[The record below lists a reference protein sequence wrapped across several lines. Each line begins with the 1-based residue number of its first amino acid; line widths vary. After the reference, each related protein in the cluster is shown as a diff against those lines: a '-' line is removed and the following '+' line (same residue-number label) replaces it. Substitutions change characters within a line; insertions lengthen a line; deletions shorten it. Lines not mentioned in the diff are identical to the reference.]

1 MECQPDLQGMA
12 TEVRRETGAEGA
24 QEGNRPLMTD
34 TTPIVDTIRHLI
46 STGSTEQQLVAAV
59 AQLFPELTLAE
70 LSEVL
75 QAGTEQASE
84 RPRGAECLRLAGP

>member
-12 TEVRRETGAEGA
+12 TEARRETGAEGA

-46 STGSTEQQLVAAV
+46 GTGTTEEQIVATLVQAY
-59 AQLFPELTLAE
+59 PELTLAE
-70 LSEVL
+70 LSEAL
-75 QAGTEQASE
+75 QEATEAAE
-84 RPRGAECLRLAGP
+84 RHTVEVARRH